1 MNPIPAL
8 VPARM
13 ANEYVYCKRLFY
25 LEWVLGEFA
34 HNHEVDEGSDL
45 HRRVNTEQGSV
56 PPATDDKPY
65 KATSLQ
71 LSSPELGL
79 VAKLDCVEGD
89 GDFSSPIEFK
99 RGSPPPPEDG
109 VQGVWAD
116 DRIQVIIQALLL
128 REAGY
133 KCSTGYVW
141 YNKIKRRVPVPITK
155 EAVDWAL
162 AQVADLKKVAASSKL
177 PKPLID
183 SAKCRRCSLVE
194 ICMPDEINTLEGRT
208 DQPARRMV
216 ATDPAARAL
225 YVKEQG
231 AYLGLSNGV
240 VELRKDGKTV
250 EKVRLLDVSE
260 INLYGRVEASSALI
274 STCIERNIP
283 VMWFSM
289 GGWFKGLASSPL
301 SGHVDL
307 RRRQVLASVTGS
319 LDIAK
324 AMIVGKI
331 SNARTLLRRN
341 AKRNNDEAIEALTR
355 VITRVKRCKD
365 KQSLLGLEGIAAKE
379 YFSAFG
385 TMLKTE
391 MGFTLEG
398 RNKRPPTDPVN
409 AMLSYLYS
417 VLAKDLTVALMSVG
431 FDPYQ
436 GLLHEPRFNRPA
448 LALDLMEEFRPII
461 ADSTVIR
468 LINTG
473 GATPDKFIMRGD
485 GCVMKPGMKRDLMRA
500 YEQRLEQP
508 VTHPVFKYTTE
519 YRRAIKLQCRLL
531 AGVLMED
538 VPEYVPFMTR

>member
-25 LEWVLGEFA
+25 LEWVLGEFQR
-34 HNHEVDEGSDL
+34 NHEVEEGSDL
-45 HRRVNTEQGSV
+45 HRRVNNNRGQV
-56 PPATDDKPY
+56 PASDEGQPF

-79 VAKLDCVEGD
+79 VAKLDYVEGD
-89 GDFSSPIEFK
+89 GDFTSPIEFK
-99 RGSPPPPEDG
+99 RGSPPPVENG

-133 KCSTGYVW
+133 KCATGYVW
-141 YNKIKRRVPVPITK
+141 YDKIKRRVPVPITRD
-155 EAVDWAL
+155 AIDWAL
-162 AQVADLKKVAASSKL
+162 AQVADLKKVAATSKL
-177 PKPLID
+177 PKPLVD

-194 ICMPDEINTLEGRT
+194 ICLPDEINTLEGRS

-216 ATDPAARAL
+216 ATDPAARPL

-231 AYLGLSNGV
+231 TYLGLSNGT
-240 VELRKDGKTV
+240 VELRKDGKAI
-250 EKVRLLDVSE
+250 EKARLLDVSE
-260 INLYGRVEASSALI
+260 IDIFGRVEVSTSLI
-274 STCIERNIP
+274 NTCLENNIP

-289 GGWFKGLASSPL
+289 GGWFKGFASSSL

-307 RRRQVLASVTGS
+307 RRRQVLASVAGS

-331 SNARTLLRRN
+331 ANGRTLLRRN
-341 AKRNNDEAIEALTR
+341 AKRNNNEAVETLTR
-355 VITRVKRCKD
+355 IISRVKRCKD
-365 KQSLLGLEGIAAKE
+365 KQSLLGLEGMAAKE

-385 TMLKTE
+385 TMLKSD
-391 MGFTLEG
+391 MGFSLDG

-417 VLAKDLTVALMSVG
+417 VLAKDFTVAVMSVG

-461 ADSTVIR
+461 VDSTVIR

-473 GATPDKFIMRGD
+473 VATQDKFVMRGD
-485 GCVMKPGMKRDLMRA
+485 GCVMTPTMRRDLLRA
-500 YEQRLEQP
+500 YEQRMEQA
-508 VTHPVFKYTTE
+508 VRHPVFKYTTE

-538 VPEYVPFMTR
+538 IAEYVPFMTR